1 MRDLF
6 ITARSF
12 VKRLTAFLRYRRATH
27 DMNTRY
33 EDATVEDIQRED
45 TCIICREEMRP
56 WSVTNPLA
64 PQGAPGAIPPAPARP
79 TGPVNE
85 RSRPKKLPCGHIL
98 HLGCLKSWLER
109 QQVCPTCRRP
119 VVSTGNAPAGAAN
132 AANPAAGAPGAQ
144 PPAAGQQDGAAPQ
157 PPAAN
162 GRGRGM
168 RMLNLG
174 PLRVGFGEANIQNA
188 VQGFGPQAGQPN
200 APNAGPR
207 VYGLELGFP
216 GRRPDAPNQNL
227 QINNEDLP
235 AHLLQIEQHLLQE
248 ARNLQLSQ
256 QELHYVRLLEAEL
269 ARLRILQNGAQ
280 DGLVANFQTP
290 GITQIP
296 RPVAHAPA
304 QMQRHGLRS
313 ATSAIPA
320 GSPDLPPG
328 VVIPE
333 GWSLLPLER
342 LDGRVNAEPAEN
354 VEPTPTATTQT
365 DISPMASGSNNTP
378 TQPINQNP
386 DNQSQTS
393 DSSDTHNIH
402 TPASG
407 IADQTSAVP
416 DATTSTA
423 PTTFTSIP
431 SSTNITRPP
440 TLPSWGSSNLFLG
453 SDGRNVS
460 SSSLNAPVT
469 GPSSSSEHIT
479 DPEEEGRDKG
489 KAKAASVE
497 DEPDTEAGT

>member
-1 MRDLF
+1 
-6 ITARSF
+6 
-12 VKRLTAFLRYRRATH
+12 
-27 DMNTRY
+27 
-33 EDATVEDIQRED
+33 
-45 TCIICREEMRP
+45 
-56 WSVTNPLA
+56 
-64 PQGAPGAIPPAPARP
+64 
-79 TGPVNE
+79 
-85 RSRPKKLPCGHIL
+85 
-98 HLGCLKSWLER
+98 
-109 QQVCPTCRRP
+109 
-119 VVSTGNAPAGAAN
+119 
-132 AANPAAGAPGAQ
+132 
-144 PPAAGQQDGAAPQ
+144 
-157 PPAAN
+157 
-162 GRGRGM
+162 
-168 RMLNLG
+168 LNLG
-174 PLRVGFGEANIQNA
+174 PLRVGFGQADLQDV

-216 GRRPDAPNQNL
+216 ARRPDAPNQNM

-256 QELHYVRLLEAEL
+256 QELQCVRLLEAEL
-269 ARLRILQNGAQ
+269 VRLRLLQNGAQ
-280 DGLVANFQTP
+280 DGLVANFPTP
-290 GITQIP
+290 GITQMS

-313 ATSAIPA
+313 PTSAIPA
-320 GSPDLPPG
+320 GSQDLPAG

-342 LDGRVNAEPAEN
+342 LDGRANAGPT
-354 VEPTPTATTQT
+354 EPTPTATTQI
-365 DISPMASGSNNTP
+365 DVSPMVSSSNITP

-431 SSTNITRPP
+431 SSSTNITSPP
-440 TLPSWGSSNLFLG
+440 TWGSSNLFLG

-460 SSSLNAPVT
+460 SSSLNAPAT
-469 GPSSSSEHIT
+469 GPSSSSEHT
-479 DPEEEGRDKG
+479 TGPEEEGRDKG